1 MTKFIVLTLLILCFS
16 FIINAQESSSK
27 NILNRFELV
36 LGSSLSNNSGYLNEY
51 DSKVGYSIG
60 LGYYQKLSNSFSFNL
75 RSFYETKGSAATYN
89 YTLSDGI
96 DNYELTDTYTTQFK
110 YLTFNLLPTLQL
122 GRNKNIY
129 LSAGGYYSFLLGLS
143 VNTYTTNRETNEF
156 FSEHTNTDKN
166 YFDPTFDAGV
176 NMLVG
181 YSFKISDKS
190 QLMFQVFCNRGL
202 VDLYNP
208 KFGSQRNN
216 AFGLMSSF
224 RFL

>member
-1 MTKFIVLTLLILCFS
+1 MTRFIVLTLLILCFS
-16 FIINAQESSSK
+16 FIIDAQESSSRK
-27 NILNRFELV
+27 ILNRFEFV

-60 LGYYQKLSNSFSFNL
+60 LGYYQKLSNSVSLNL
-75 RSFYETKGSAATYN
+75 RSFYETKGSAADYN
-89 YTLSDGI
+89 YTLSDGKN
-96 DNYELTDTYTTQFK
+96 NYELTDIYTTQFK

-143 VNTYTTNRETNEF
+143 VKTYTTNRGTNGF
-156 FSEHTNTDKN
+156 FSENTNTDKN
-166 YFDPTFDAGV
+166 YFDRTFDAGV

-181 YSFKISDKS
+181 YSFKISEKS

-202 VDLYNP
+202 VDLDNP